1 MEVYK
6 ETIITLDMSEEE
18 QQELDAELNLL
29 YADLVRDKKNIEKY
43 SMLWELKD
51 ALNLKT
57 QD

>member
-6 ETIITLDMSEEE
+6 TTIITLDMTEEE

-51 ALNLKT
+51 ALNLKA
-57 QD
+57 